1 VRRSFLG
8 VASLVAVSIF
18 GVAGCGSG
26 DEVIVETQINESAED
41 NSDLTLATDSE
52 PVDGD
57 DSIRHDDSEP
67 VDGDDSIRHDDS
79 EPVDGDDSVRHD
91 DSEPVDGDDSIRH
104 DDSEPKTEP
113 RPTTS
118 VKETFPIVA
127 GVNTYYF
134 DQEIEGRVVQ
144 RPWILHVPTTFNDNS
159 PRPLLFAF
167 HGNGG
172 NAQSWVRAMDRWT
185 NELNVI
191 GVYLQGHLESW
202 NLGAERSK
210 ANDIEFV
217 QKVFETLAPNPIID
231 TDRVV
236 ALGTSNGGGMV
247 LQLAGRTEI
256 FSAVAAVVTHLAY
269 GWEPNTQNRP
279 VSILQISA
287 QGDPLIPYGGG
298 QSPVGHRFYPAE
310 ESAQIWASYNQCASS
325 ATQRTTDE
333 GSTVLTWNR
342 CRDNTR
348 VHHWGVDIPEHH
360 IPENTEGGLHQLIFE
375 FFDLG

>member
-1 VRRSFLG
+1 MATAALLL
-8 VASLVAVSIF
+8 SLTS
-18 GVAGCGSG
+18 CGTNVPSTTQTQQTVNSNQTESSSDAAPSTTQTQQTVNSNQTESSSG
-26 DEVIVETQINESAED
+26 
-41 NSDLTLATDSE
+41 ATPPTSTKT
-52 PVDGD
+52 
-57 DSIRHDDSEP
+57 
-67 VDGDDSIRHDDS
+67 
-79 EPVDGDDSVRHD
+79 
-91 DSEPVDGDDSIRH
+91 
-104 DDSEPKTEP
+104 EPKTEP
-113 RPTTS
+113 TPTKS
-118 VKETFPIVA
+118 AKETFPIAA

-134 DQEIEGRVVQ
+134 DQEIEGRVVE
-144 RPWILHVPTTFNDNS
+144 RPWILHVPTTLNDNS

-185 NELNVI
+185 NELNII
-191 GVYLQGHLESW
+191 GVYLQGHLDSW

-217 QKVFETLAPNPIID
+217 QKVFETLAANPTID
-231 TDRVV
+231 TNRVV

-247 LQLAGRTEI
+247 FQLAGRTEI

-269 GWEPNTQNRP
+269 GWEPNTHNRS

-310 ESAQIWASYNQCASS
+310 QSAQIWASHNQCASS

-348 VHHWGVDIPEHH
+348 VHHWGIDIQKHH
-360 IPENTEGGLHQLIFE
+360 IPDNTEGGLHQLIFE

>member
-1 VRRSFLG
+1 MRSQEQQPWRGLMATAALFL
-8 VASLVAVSIF
+8 
-18 GVAGCGSG
+18 
-26 DEVIVETQINESAED
+26 
-41 NSDLTLATDSE
+41 LATSCGTNVSSTDQTRQTAHSTQTE
-52 PVDGD
+52 PSSGTAPPT
-57 DSIRHDDSEP
+57 ST
-67 VDGDDSIRHDDS
+67 
-79 EPVDGDDSVRHD
+79 
-91 DSEPVDGDDSIRH
+91 
-104 DDSEPKTEP
+104 KTEP
-113 RPTTS
+113 DTDLTPTTS
-118 VKETFPIVA
+118 PNETFSITP

-134 DQEIEGRVVQ
+134 EQEIEGRIVQ
-144 RPWILHVPTTFNDNS
+144 RPWILQAPTALNNNS

-185 NELNVI
+185 NELNIV

-217 QKVFETLAPNPIID
+217 QKVFETLATNSTID

-269 GWEPNTQNRP
+269 GWEPNTHNQP

-287 QGDPLIPYGGG
+287 QGDPLIPYRGG
-298 QSPVGHRFYPAE
+298 QSRVGHRFYPAE
-310 ESAQIWASYNQCASS
+310 HSAQMWASHNQCAQS

-333 GSTVLTWNR
+333 GSTVLTWNS
-342 CRDNTR
+342 CEDNTR
-348 VHHWGVDIPEHH
+348 VHHWGIDIQKHH
-360 IPENTEGGLHQLIFE
+360 IPDNTEGGLHQMIFE
-375 FFDLG
+375 FFGLG

>member
-1 VRRSFLG
+1 MRRSFLG
-8 VASLVAVSIF
+8 VASLLAVSIF

-41 NSDLTLATDSE
+41 NSDLTLAT
-52 PVDGD
+52 
-57 DSIRHDDSEP
+57 
-67 VDGDDSIRHDDS
+67 
-79 EPVDGDDSVRHD
+79 

-185 NELNVI
+185 NELKVI
-191 GVYLQGHLESW
+191 GVYL
-202 NLGAERSK
+202 
-210 ANDIEFV
+210 
-217 QKVFETLAPNPIID
+217 
-231 TDRVV
+231 
-236 ALGTSNGGGMV
+236 
-247 LQLAGRTEI
+247 
-256 FSAVAAVVTHLAY
+256 
-269 GWEPNTQNRP
+269 
-279 VSILQISA
+279 
-287 QGDPLIPYGGG
+287 
-298 QSPVGHRFYPAE
+298 
-310 ESAQIWASYNQCASS
+310 
-325 ATQRTTDE
+325 
-333 GSTVLTWNR
+333 
-342 CRDNTR
+342 
-348 VHHWGVDIPEHH
+348 
-360 IPENTEGGLHQLIFE
+360 
-375 FFDLG
+375 